1 MLVEPGF
8 ATEVQDAL
16 PDATAIL
23 DREGSI
29 VAVNK
34 VWRMFALDNGGHPE
48 ATGVG
53 VNYRDVCA
61 RAAEAGC
68 ADAEEVFTGLQ
79 AVLSGATVESDREY
93 ACPSPAV
100 GRWFNSRTT
109 PIGGS
114 TGGAVVSH
122 VNISRRIRSEQDLAH
137 KASHDSLTGLGNRM
151 QFAEELHQALGTR
164 PDRQRSKADVGV
176 LYIDLDGFKA
186 INDTFGHDA
195 GDEVLLDSAHR
206 MRSQLRPQDAIARL
220 GGDEF
225 AICAQRIE
233 AEGLAQLALRLE
245 GVLSKPHQIHGKE
258 VVVGGSV
265 GLHIAAAGE
274 SADEAIRLADQ
285 AMYVAKPPTMAGGPS
300 LQQQI
305 WISTT
310 VMAAFDYWDH
320 GRWSHGQGSRDGLP
334 NWRTY

>member
-1 MLVEPGF
+1 
-8 ATEVQDAL
+8 
-16 PDATAIL
+16 
-23 DREGSI
+23 
-29 VAVNK
+29 
-34 VWRMFALDNGGHPE
+34 
-48 ATGVG
+48 
-53 VNYRDVCA
+53 
-61 RAAEAGC
+61 
-68 ADAEEVFTGLQ
+68 
-79 AVLSGATVESDREY
+79 
-93 ACPSPAV
+93 
-100 GRWFNSRTT
+100 
-109 PIGGS
+109 
-114 TGGAVVSH
+114 
-122 VNISRRIRSEQDLAH
+122 
-137 KASHDSLTGLGNRM
+137 M